1 MRALQTGGQQLS
13 TVIIVLA
20 VIYSSQAIYLTLFSP
35 PPATHTTSTMHTT
48 PSPSYHAHHS
58 LPLLP
63 CTPLSPP
70 PTMHIPPPPPPPPF
84 CLAHHSLLPL
94 AMHNT
99 ASLSCHAQIYTASVP
114 AGTDEEM
121 NGTLDKDET
130 VRYHFPIPV
139 IGITVKVCISAG
151 HILVYGSV
159 LVPNPNSAF
168 YDWMLEL
175 DYEHNDQEIEMCKNV
190 FIDPSTI
197 QHKHPAEDK
206 VSSTITFP
214 PSPTSS
220 PQPSISPGSG
230 FSPGTVLSDEILYIS
245 VMGKQNENNF
255 VLSDTEGDIYPES
268 DSSPEPKPGKCL
280 HIQHSCPHLR
290 FRITNT

>member
-1 MRALQTGGQQLS
+1 MSSLTDWQSTLS
-13 TVIIVLA
+13 TVIIILA
-20 VIYSSQAIYLTLFSP
+20 VTYLSQAIISQVTLYSTTLF
-35 PPATHTTSTMHTT
+35 
-48 PSPSYHAHHS
+48 PSCHAHHS

-63 CTPLSPP
+63 CTPLPP
-70 PTMHIPPPPPPPPF
+70 
-84 CLAHHSLLPL
+84 
-94 AMHNT
+94 
-99 ASLSCHAQIYTASVP
+99 SCHAQYSLPLLPCTASVP

-130 VRYHFPIPV
+130 VRYNFPIPV

-159 LVPNPNSAF
+159 HVPNPNSAF
-168 YDWMLEL
+168 YDWTLEL
-175 DYEHNDQEIEMCKNV
+175 DYEHSDQEIECKNV

-206 VSSTITFP
+206 VSSAITFP

-220 PQPSISPGSG
+220 PQPSMPPGSG

-255 VLSDTEGDIYPES
+255 VLNGTEGDIYPDS
-268 DSSPEPKPGKCL
+268 DSSPEPTTSKYLHTLAVYTPEPKPGKCL
-280 HIQHSCPHLR
+280 H
-290 FRITNT
+290 NTYSTPALISPST